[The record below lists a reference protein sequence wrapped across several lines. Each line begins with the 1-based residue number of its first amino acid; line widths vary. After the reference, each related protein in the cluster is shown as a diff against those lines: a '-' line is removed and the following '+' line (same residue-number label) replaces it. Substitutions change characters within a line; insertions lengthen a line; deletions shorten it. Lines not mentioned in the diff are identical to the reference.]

1 MEKYILFAF
10 LCFLQAFSFAQP
22 VKVLSDQSAAHTID
36 YLAVRDRGYQI
47 EKIRDGK
54 GIDFRYNDSLSSG
67 YNYWFKIVVKNPY
80 NAEREY
86 AVKVWPYFRNVIY
99 HTDLE
104 HNTWKSD
111 TVGVFTKNASR
122 LTGSPIV
129 KLAAKS
135 TNTIYVRMDLSEVTD
150 ADPRFKPVIEFH
162 QKALVD
168 YHERSIMT
176 VWIASM
182 AILVVFFLINLN
194 VYLTFRDNSVLYY
207 LLTQI
212 GGMMYITAYRFY
224 FQVPFPKPVFS
235 FALHEIVSTYDTNRI
250 ITHLGI
256 VFVLY
261 GLVQLTRSYLNTA
274 QTLPGPDKVMR
285 YSLYSYIALSALAMA
300 INLSG
305 FQLEYYTLLADNVF
319 CLTILA
325 VTLATCIMGYIRKI
339 PSSGYFLAA
348 QILPLLCLLAL
359 PIYHIF
365 VSFDSEKGA
374 FIAEIAIVS
383 QAFTFSMA
391 LIARTKAIQNSLLAK
406 ELDNKQLEF
415 ELKEVGYVNKLTQL
429 ELEKMNMEIQSE
441 KSRNELLQE
450 RLETNQRE
458 LASSTLYMVQKN
470 ELLNHLKLE
479 VDQLSKPHQ
488 NNTSRGLRDITSL
501 LENNIQLD
509 TDWNKFK
516 LHFEQVHPDFF
527 ENLKASHPN
536 LTVKEVRLYAYFHM
550 KLSHKE
556 IATLLNI
563 DPASVRR
570 AKTRLYKKLSLQEND

>member
-1 MEKYILFAF
+1 MKKHILLAF
-10 LCFLQAFSFAQP
+10 LCFLQAISFAQP
-22 VKVLSDQSAAHTID
+22 VKVLTDQSAAQKID
-36 YLAVRDRGYQI
+36 YLAARDQSYRIG
-47 EKIRDGK
+47 EIREGK
-54 GIDFRYNDSLSSG
+54 GIDFRYTDSLSSG
-67 YNYWFKIVVKNPY
+67 YNYWLRISVNNPY

-86 AVKVWPYFRNVIY
+86 VIRVFPSVNNILY
-99 HTDLE
+99 YADIELGRW
-104 HNTWKSD
+104 NAD
-111 TVGVFTKNASR
+111 TSGLLTENASR
-122 LTGSPIV
+122 ISSMLVV

-135 TNTIYVRMDLSEVTD
+135 TSTMYLRMDLSKVKGGT
-150 ADPRFKPVIEFH
+150 PRFKPLIEFQ
-162 QKALVD
+162 QKAVVD
-168 YHERSIMT
+168 KREQLILT

-182 AILVVFFLINLN
+182 AVLVVFFLINLN
-194 VYLTFRDNSVLYY
+194 VYLTFRDSSVLYY
-207 LLTQI
+207 LLSLI
-212 GGMMYITAYRFY
+212 GGMMYMTAYRAY
-224 FQVPFPKPVFS
+224 FQVPFPKPVFN
-235 FALHEIVSTYDTNRI
+235 FALRQIVSSYDVNRLFTHFGI
-250 ITHLGI
+250 I
-256 VFVLY
+256 FVLY

-274 QTLPGPDKVMR
+274 RNLPGPDKILR
-285 YSLYSYIALSALAMA
+285 FLLYSYIGLSAVLMVV
-300 INLSG
+300 NLGG
-305 FQLEYYTLLADNVF
+305 FPLDYYTLLPDNVF
-319 CLTILA
+319 CMLILA
-325 VTLATCIMGYIRKI
+325 FTLATCIMGYIRKI

-348 QILPLLCLLAL
+348 QILPMLCLLAM

-383 QAFTFSMA
+383 QAFTFSIA
-391 LIARTKAIQNSLLAK
+391 LIARTKTIQNNLLAK

-429 ELEKMNMEIQSE
+429 ELEKVNMEIQSE

-488 NNTSRGLRDITSL
+488 TNTSRGLRGITSL

-527 ENLKASHPN
+527 ENLKTTHPN
-536 LTVKEVRLYAYFHM
+536 LTVREVRLYAYFHM